1 MKYSHRL
8 SDAIHILV
16 FVVIN
21 ADGDLSSQS
30 IADSIQSNPSLVR
43 RLMSRLVKAEL
54 LVSRPGR
61 VAPHLARPANTIT
74 LLEIYR
80 ATEDNQELLHL
91 DRETNPR
98 YMVGRLIQD
107 TLASTYSEIQAA
119 AEAKMAQIS
128 LQDIV
133 DDLLLRND
141 QERKQTRGIDDRD
154 RI

>member
-1 MKYSHRL
+1 M
-8 SDAIHILV
+8 
-16 FVVIN
+16 
-21 ADGDLSSQS
+21 SQ
-30 IADSIQSNPSLVR
+30 PR
-43 RLMSRLVKAEL
+43 
-54 LVSRPGR
+54 R
-61 VAPHLARPANTIT
+61 VAPHLARPADTIT

-119 AEAKMAQIS
+119 AEAKMVQIS

-133 DDLLLRND
+133 DDLLRRND